1 MKVLLDMLEDDIGK
15 NKFRKIKNQ
24 VYLSHKEGFYV
35 FAPPSKFKRYTDLI
49 KYVCRYVARLV
60 VAESRILDYDGK
72 FVTFWCQRHNDD
84 LIIIE
89 KVSAYEFIKRIII
102 HIPDY
107 NYKQI
112 RFYGAYHNSTI
123 IKVNLNMYIPKEKVK
138 FKKYF
143 NTWRFLLINS
153 FKKDPLNYPNCN
165 SIMLYYDSVFP

>member
-35 FAPPSKFKRYTDLI
+35 FAPPSKRYTDLI
-49 KYVCRYVARLV
+49 KYVCRYVARSV
-60 VAESRILDYDGK
+60 MAESRILDYDGK
-72 FVTFWCQRHNDD
+72 FVTFWYKRHNDD

-112 RFYGAYHNSTI
+112 RFYGVYHNSTK
-123 IKVNLNMYIPKEKVK
+123 IKVNLNLYISKEKVK
-138 FKKYF
+138 FRKCF
-143 NTWRFLLINS
+143 NSWRFLLINS
-153 FKKDPLNYPNCN
+153 FKKDPLSCPNCN